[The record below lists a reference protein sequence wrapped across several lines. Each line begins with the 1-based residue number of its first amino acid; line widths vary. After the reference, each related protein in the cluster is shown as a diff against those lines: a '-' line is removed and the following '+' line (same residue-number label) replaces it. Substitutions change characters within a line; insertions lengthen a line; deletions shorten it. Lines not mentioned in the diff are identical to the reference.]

1 MSKPW
6 GGIGASWADEAE
18 RADEEQAATAA
29 DEQSFP
35 SLKEAATSTKSK
47 KKKKMTLSEFTKG
60 AGSGSVGMTREQMI
74 QLPTGP
80 RQRSE
85 DEMQRG
91 GIGGGF
97 SSYGGGRSSGMS
109 RGGDDSNGSWG
120 GGGGGR
126 RGYGGF
132 DDDQRGSS
140 RVSEFPQVSRADE
153 VDDWGK
159 GKKSVA
165 AFDQGRQGRYGGLG
179 GGGGGGGGTFGG
191 GGGSYAGG
199 GGSGG
204 SYGGGGGGS
213 YGGGGGAS
221 YGGGGGGSYGGGGGL
236 SKADEIDNWGAGK
249 SHSSLTKSSTFGSGP
264 EPDRWARG
272 VSSGGVQE
280 ERRRL
285 VLEPRKVVVVD
296 SGVSET
302 QTDAKTSKPSPFGAA
317 RPREQVLA
325 EKGLD
330 WKKLDSDIEAKKGSS
345 QTSAQSSRPSSSQSN
360 RSESLASNNNVEKPR
375 PKVNPFGDAKPR
387 EVLLEEQGKDWRKMD
402 SELEHRSVDRPE
414 TEEERLLKEEIEEL
428 RKKLEK
434 GADIAPE
441 NKETQQESSD
451 SDNHNL
457 LREKEKDLELL
468 IRELDDKVRFRPR
481 AAERPGSGA
490 GRTGS
495 NYGERPH
502 SRGGSVDESRSVESS
517 MERPRSRGAGGGDD
531 RRNFQ
536 GSKERGFFS
545 NRNFDRSSTSRNG
558 W

>member
-6 GGIGASWADEAE
+6 GGNGASWADEAE
-18 RADEEQAATAA
+18 RADEEQ
-29 DEQSFP
+29 SFP
-35 SLKEAATSTKSK
+35 SLKEAASSTKSK

-60 AGSGSVGMTREQMI
+60 AGSGSVGLTREQMI

-91 GIGGGF
+91 GGGIGGGF
-97 SSYGGGRSSGMS
+97 SSYGGGRS
-109 RGGDDSNGSWG
+109 
-120 GGGGGR
+120 
-126 RGYGGF
+126 GYGGF
-132 DDDQRGSS
+132 EDDQRGSS

-165 AFDQGRQGRYGGLG
+165 TFDQGRQGRFGGLG
-179 GGGGGGGGTFGG
+179 G
-191 GGGSYAGG
+191 S
-199 GGSGG
+199 
-204 SYGGGGGGS
+204 
-213 YGGGGGAS
+213 
-221 YGGGGGGSYGGGGGL
+221 GGGGSYGGGGGL
-236 SKADEIDNWGAGK
+236 SKADEVDNWGAGK
-249 SHSSLTKSSTFGSGP
+249 SHSSLTKSSTFGSGS

-285 VLEPRKVVVVD
+285 VLEPRKVVVGD
-296 SGVSET
+296 SGVSES
-302 QTDAKTSKPSPFGAA
+302 QTDAKASKPSPFGAA

-345 QTSAQSSRPSSSQSN
+345 QTSAHSSRPSSSQSN

-375 PKVNPFGDAKPR
+375 VPKVNPFGDAKPR

-402 SELEHRSVDRPE
+402 SELEHRSVDRPG

-441 NKETQQESSD
+441 SKETQQESD

-468 IRELDDKVRFRPR
+468 IRELDDKVRFRPK

-502 SRGGSVDESRSVESS
+502 SRGGSIDESRSVESS
-517 MERPRSRGAGGGDD
+517 MERPRSRGTGGGDD

>member
-18 RADEEQAATAA
+18 RADEEQAATAG

-97 SSYGGGRSSGMS
+97 SSYGGGRSGGMS

-132 DDDQRGSS
+132 DDDQRGSA

-179 GGGGGGGGTFGG
+179 GGGGGGTFGG

-213 YGGGGGAS
+213 YGS
-221 YGGGGGGSYGGGGGL
+221 GGGL
-236 SKADEIDNWGAGK
+236 SKADEVDNWGAGK
-249 SHSSLTKSSTFGSGP
+249 SHSSLTKSSTFGSGHRESGP

-285 VLEPRKVVVVD
+285 VLEPRKVVVDD

-302 QTDAKTSKPSPFGAA
+302 QTDVKTSKPSPFGAA

-330 WKKLDSDIEAKKGSS
+330 WKKLDSDIEAKKESS

-434 GADIAPE
+434 GAAIAPE
-441 NKETQQESSD
+441 SKETQQESSD

>member
-6 GGIGASWADEAE
+6 GGIGAWADEAE
-18 RADEEQAATAA
+18 RADEEQATADA
-29 DEQSFP
+29 QSFP
-35 SLKEAATSTKSK
+35 SLKEAVTTTKSK

-60 AGSGSVGMTREQMI
+60 PASGGGGGLTREQMI

-97 SSYGGGRSSGMS
+97 SSYGGRSGP
-109 RGGDDSNGSWG
+109 GGGLRDRDDSN
-120 GGGGGR
+120 GGGR

-132 DDDQRGSS
+132 DDDQRGGS
-140 RVSEFPQVSRADE
+140 RVSDFPQLSRADE

-159 GKKSVA
+159 GKKSLPV
-165 AFDQGRQGRYGGLG
+165 YGGSGGGSYGGDG
-179 GGGGGGGGTFGG
+179 GGGG
-191 GGGSYAGG
+191 
-199 GGSGG
+199 
-204 SYGGGGGGS
+204 GGGGGGS
-213 YGGGGGAS
+213 YGGGI
-221 YGGGGGGSYGGGGGL
+221 
-236 SKADEIDNWGAGK
+236 SKADEDGNWGAGK
-249 SHSSLTKSSTFGSGP
+249 SQASFAKSSTFGSGHR
-264 EPDRWARG
+264 DSG

-285 VLEPRKVVVVD
+285 VLEPRKVVVEAETET
-296 SGVSET
+296 GV
-302 QTDAKTSKPSPFGAA
+302 KTSKASPFGAA

-330 WKKLDSDIEAKKGSS
+330 WKKIDSEIEAKKGSS
-345 QTSAQSSRPSSSQSN
+345 QTSRPSSEQSSRPSSAQSN
-360 RSESLASNNNVEKPR
+360 RSESLALENVVKPK

-402 SELEHRSVDRPE
+402 SELEHRRVDRPE
-414 TEEERLLKEEIEEL
+414 TEGERLLKEEIEEL

-434 GADIAPE
+434 EATITADS
-441 NKETQQESSD
+441 KESQQESNSNVPD
-451 SDNHNL
+451 LIS
-457 LREKEKDLELL
+457 EKEKELDSL
-468 IRELDDKVRFRPR
+468 IRELDDKIRFRPR

-490 GRTGS
+490 GRTG
-495 NYGERPH
+495 NYSERPH
-502 SRGGSVDESRSVESS
+502 SRGGSIDDARSVES
-517 MERPRSRGAGGGDD
+517 MERPRSRGTGDYRSRPVDD

-545 NRNFDRSSTSRNG
+545 NRNVDRSSSSRDG

>member
-6 GGIGASWADEAE
+6 GDIGAWADEAE
-18 RADEEQAATAA
+18 RADEEQAAA
-29 DEQSFP
+29 DAQSFP
-35 SLKEAATSTKSK
+35 SLKEAATTSTNKSK
-47 KKKKMTLSEFTKG
+47 KKKKMTLSEFTK
-60 AGSGSVGMTREQMI
+60 SDSVGLTREQMI

-85 DEMQRG
+85 DEMQRRGG

-97 SSYGGGRSSGMS
+97 SSYGGGMS
-109 RGGDDSNGSWG
+109 RDRDDSNGSWGG

-132 DDDQRGSS
+132 DDDQRGGS
-140 RVSEFPQVSRADE
+140 RVSEFPQQSRADE

-159 GKKSVA
+159 GKKSLPV
-165 AFDQGRQGRYGGLG
+165 FDQGRQGRYGG
-179 GGGGGGGGTFGG
+179 GG
-191 GGGSYAGG
+191 GGGSYGGG
-199 GGSGG
+199 GGSYGGGSGSYGGGGSGGGGRYGGGGGGSYGGDGGGGGGGG

-213 YGGGGGAS
+213 YGGGS
-221 YGGGGGGSYGGGGGL
+221 
-236 SKADEIDNWGAGK
+236 SKADEVGNWGAGK
-249 SHSSLTKSSTFGSGP
+249 SQASLAKSSTF
-264 EPDRWARG
+264 G

-285 VLEPRKVVVVD
+285 VLEPRKVVD
-296 SGVSET
+296 TGVSEA
-302 QTDAKTSKPSPFGAA
+302 QTENAVKTSKPSPFGAA

-330 WKKLDSDIEAKKGSS
+330 WKKLDSEIEAKKGSS
-345 QTSAQSSRPSSSQSN
+345 QTSRPSSAQSSRPSSAQSN
-360 RSESLASNNNVEKPR
+360 RSESLTLENVVKPR

-402 SELEHRSVDRPE
+402 SELEHRRVDRPE
-414 TEEERLLKEEIEEL
+414 TEGERVLKEEIEEL

-434 GADIAPE
+434 EATITAE
-441 NKETQQESSD
+441 SKETQQESNSN
-451 SDNHNL
+451 NHNIPDIIS
-457 LREKEKDLELL
+457 EKEKELELL
-468 IRELDDKVRFRPR
+468 IRELDDKIRFRPR

-490 GRTGS
+490 GSRTG
-495 NYGERPH
+495 NYSERPH
-502 SRGGSVDESRSVESS
+502 SRGGSVEDARSVES
-517 MERPRSRGAGGGDD
+517 MERPRSRGTGGDD

-545 NRNFDRSSTSRNG
+545 NRNVDRSSSSRDG